1 MAALTAALAALTIGN
16 TVSKF
21 GTDRREAK
29 TAEQMGDYEAQLYGT
44 NADLAELQAADAI
57 ARGHESELRS
67 RRGSRQL
74 IGSQRAALAAQGI
87 SLDTGSPLDVVE
99 NDAALGELDA
109 LTIRNN
115 AKREAW
121 GFQTQATQYRSQGE
135 MARTS
140 GRNTAKAL
148 RNRSVSTLLSGA
160 GELFNVYQA
169 YGKTSARSSFTPGK
183 VGPDGYGPSGYRSGV
198 IR

>member
-1 MAALTAALAALTIGN
+1 MAALTAALAALTIGS
-16 TVSKF
+16 TVSRF
-21 GTDRREAK
+21 ASDRRDAK
-29 TAEQMGDYEAQLYGT
+29 TAQQQGDYEAQLYGM
-44 NADLAELQAADAI
+44 NAGLAEEQSRDAI
-57 ARGHESELRS
+57 ARGHEAELKSRS
-67 RRGSRQL
+67 GSRQL

-87 SLDTGSPLDVVE
+87 ALDSGSAVDVVE

-121 GFQTQATQYRSQGE
+121 GFQTQATQYRQQGE
-135 MARTS
+135 LARTS

-160 GELFNVYQA
+160 GDLFSVYQS
-169 YGKTSARSSFTPGK
+169 YGKTSAGRTRSSSE
-183 VGPDGYGPSGYRSGV
+183 YGRSTYSGNSYGMLG
-198 IR
+198 